1 MPLPPPLP
9 PFLLV
14 GRDGGTIMTSERV
27 FFGSEIIL
35 EIEGIFYEWVNYS
48 NLVEVDL
55 YGIRKERLL

>member
-1 MPLPPPLP
+1 
-9 PFLLV
+9 
-14 GRDGGTIMTSERV
+14 MTSERV